1 MPWWPN
7 LGDVPYRRIIAPAA
21 QVDFEQIRQSLGV
34 QVDFPAEVLT
44 EAAELA
50 TRDPAA
56 DPNRVDLT
64 ALPFVTLDPVG
75 SMDLD
80 QAVHL
85 EANAAGGFR
94 VRYAIADV
102 GAVVPGSGP
111 LHDETLKRGQSYYA
125 PDLVAPLHPTVLSA
139 GAASLLPDQVRAAVV
154 WTIDLDAAGEPT
166 AVNLTR
172 AVVRSVARLDYV
184 SAQVALDE
192 GTIHPSIALLGRIGE
207 LRVAAA
213 RRRAAITLDLPDV
226 EVVTNADGRWT
237 LRNREVLPIEQ
248 YNAEISLLTGM
259 SAATIMVAGGVALLR
274 TLPAP
279 DEFQIQTLRQSARAL
294 GIDWPKGSGPGDV
307 IADLDPN
314 DPKHAAFLDD
324 AVRLL
329 RGAGYLVWR
338 KGITPEGTDLGHA
351 GIGSTYAHVTAPLRR
366 LVDRY
371 ATEICLSLT
380 AGVPIP
386 DWVTRDLDQL
396 PELMTASNRVASALE
411 KACRGAVAT
420 FLLHGREGGE
430 FKALVLQVDAAKNRA
445 QVLLDEPPVR
455 AKCAADGLTEGDR
468 ITVRLI
474 SADPAT
480 QTYLVEP
487 T

>member
-1 MPWWPN
+1 M
-7 LGDVPYRRIIAPAA
+7 PYRRIIAPSD
-21 QVDFEQIRQSLGV
+21 QVDFEAIRSALGV
-34 QVDFPAEVLT
+34 HVDFPPEVLA

-50 TRDPAA
+50 AAA
-56 DPNRVDLT
+56 DPHPDRQDLT
-64 ALPFVTLDPVG
+64 DVPFVTLDPVG

-85 EANAAGGFR
+85 SARDGGGFR

-102 GAVVPGSGP
+102 GSFVPGHGP
-111 LHDETLKRGQSYYA
+111 LHEETLRRGQSFYA
-125 PDLVAPLHPTVLSA
+125 PDAVAPLHPTVLSA
-139 GAASLLPDQVRAAVV
+139 GAASLLPDQTRRAVL
-154 WTIDLDAAGEPT
+154 WTIDLDPAGEPV
-166 AVNLTR
+166 AVGLAR
-172 AVVRSVARLDYV
+172 ALVRSVARLDYE
-184 SAQVALDE
+184 SAQQAME
-192 GTIHPSIALLGRIGE
+192 SGTLHPSIALLQQVGE
-207 LRVAAA
+207 LRLAAS
-213 RRRAAITLDLPDV
+213 RRREAITLDLPDV

-259 SAATIMVAGGVALLR
+259 SAARIMLDGDLALLR
-274 TLPAP
+274 TLPQP
-279 DEFQIQTLRQSARAL
+279 DEFQIATLHKSAQAL
-294 GIDWPKGSGPGDV
+294 GVDWPAGASPGQV
-307 IADLDPN
+307 IGGLDPN

-338 KGITPEGTDLGHA
+338 RGVTDPGTDLGHA

-371 ATEICLSLT
+371 ATEICLSRT
-380 AGVPIP
+380 AAVPVP
-386 DWVTRDLDQL
+386 AWVLGDLDQL

-411 KACRGAVAT
+411 KACRGAVAA

-430 FKALVLQVDAAKNRA
+430 FKALVLQVDTVKNRA

-455 AKCAADGLTEGDR
+455 AKCAADGLAEGDR
-468 ITVRLI
+468 ITVTLV

-487 T
+487 V